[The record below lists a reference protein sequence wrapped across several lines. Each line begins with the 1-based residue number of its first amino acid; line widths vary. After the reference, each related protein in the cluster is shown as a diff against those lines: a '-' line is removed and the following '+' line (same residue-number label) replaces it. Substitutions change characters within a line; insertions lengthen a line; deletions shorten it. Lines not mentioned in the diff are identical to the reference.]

1 MNREIEEMAKD
12 LAYSI
17 VWDDEDIMTVDGY
30 KTALALRGKGY
41 RKSTDVAREILAL
54 VWDAY
59 QTTHYDAEFEE
70 RLDNIEKK
78 YELFRGKR
86 GSIR

>member
-41 RKSTDVAREILAL
+41 RRATDVAREIFAEIDKIAL
-54 VWDAY
+54 MHIDRY
-59 QTTHYDAEFEE
+59 GRLLIHSDEYAEL
-70 RLDNIEKK
+70 RKK
-78 YELFRGKR
+78 YESEGEE
-86 GSIR
+86 